1 MKKIVLSLILILAA
15 LLRFYG
21 LNEAPPS
28 ASLDEASIGWNA
40 YSVLK
45 TGSDEFGDFPF
56 ITQRGYDDYRRST
69 YLLLTLPFIAV
80 LDLSVIAVRLP
91 AAILSV
97 LSVLAVYG
105 IVRLLLQKHSGFA
118 EIAAYFSAIHLAI
131 NPWHV
136 YISRLGHESNANV
149 SFLIFAIYF
158 FFIGLQRHRL
168 LILSA
173 IFLVLSMISYPNG
186 QIIIPLLVAFTTII
200 FGKQLKIIIFKNTLS
215 LVTSAL
221 ILLIGLLTLGVLFSP
236 QGLIRFKGTSTLD
249 PNVHPQAYAD
259 WINKRNKAV
268 EEGNLFGRLR
278 YHPRLFVVHIFLQS
292 YVSHFQPSWLFYNT
306 GQESFKAPNTGLLY
320 IWQIPFICL
329 GILIVI
335 FSKQFTLQSK
345 LFVLFLFFITALPG
359 AVATQ
364 APHAMRAYNIVPLW
378 QIFTGIGLTY
388 LLFALKQHSRIF
400 LIIVSVFITI
410 QFQQF
415 IVNYFFR
422 FPFEQSKSF
431 QYALAKSVPE
441 ILKQRH
447 YTRVVISNTNNL
459 YQSYMLF
466 LYHSMYDPHLYQS
479 FGGTVSGGYAETH
492 RFDRYE
498 FRPIIWE
505 KEDTR
510 DTLFVGNPEDFPPQ
524 ATITSR
530 YQYINGDIGV
540 VMVSE
545 N

>member
-1 MKKIVLSLILILAA
+1 MKNIALLFIIILAA
-15 LLRFYG
+15 TLRLYN
-21 LNEAPPS
+21 LDQVPPS

-45 TGSDEFGDFPF
+45 TGADEFGDFPL
-56 ITQRGYDDYRRST
+56 ISQRGYDDFRRST
-69 YLLLTLPFIAV
+69 YLLLVVPFIA
-80 LDLSVIAVRLP
+80 LFDLQTLSIRLP
-91 AAILSV
+91 SV
-97 LSVLAVYG
+97 LLSLLTVATVYNIVLVLFKNRTHLSETVALV
-105 IVRLLLQKHSGFA
+105 
-118 EIAAYFSAIHLAI
+118 SALFLAI
-131 NPWHV
+131 SPWHV
-136 YISRLGHESNANV
+136 YISRIGHESNACL
-149 SFLIFAIYF
+149 SFLVFGLF
-158 FFIGLQRHRL
+158 FFLKGLRQNTYMLPAVLFLLLSMVSYYTGQIVVPLVVGSIGLVYSKQ
-168 LILSA
+168 
-173 IFLVLSMISYPNG
+173 IFL
-186 QIIIPLLVAFTTII
+186 II
-200 FGKQLKIIIFKNTLS
+200 FRNKTSISISFFLAA
-215 LVTSAL
+215 VTIW
-221 ILLIGLLTLGVLFSP
+221 ILFSLFSP
-236 QGLIRFKGTSTLD
+236 QAMIRYRGTSALS
-249 PNVHPQAYAD
+249 PEVHPNAFAA
-259 WINKRNKAV
+259 WIDKRNQAV
-268 EEGNLFGRLR
+268 ASGNIVGRLL
-278 YHPRLFVVHIFLQS
+278 YNPRLFIIKIFTEGYL
-292 YVSHFQPSWLFYNT
+292 SHFQPSWLFYNT